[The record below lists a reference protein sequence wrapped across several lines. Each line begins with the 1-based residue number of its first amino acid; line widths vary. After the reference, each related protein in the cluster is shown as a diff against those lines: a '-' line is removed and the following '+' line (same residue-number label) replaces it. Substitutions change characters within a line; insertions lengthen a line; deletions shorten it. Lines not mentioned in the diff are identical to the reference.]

1 MLREGYLEGK
11 PMQILVDSGSKI
23 TVVKDSL
30 IDPKRWNQKLVRVQ
44 CEHGNDTFYP
54 SAQVRLEI
62 DGWGRTTKVAL
73 IPEVPLNVLMGVRDS
88 ISPGKELKECLAVTT
103 RAQKKRL

>member
-1 MLREGYLEGK
+1 
-11 PMQILVDSGSKI
+11 MQILVDSGSEI

-88 ISPGKELKECLAVTT
+88 ISPGQELKECLAVTT